1 MSAVDWE
8 SMRLHPYHAER
19 ILANVPAFAHVTP
32 LVAAHHERP
41 DGQGYPRGLRGEQL
55 PLGAR
60 LLAVADAFDELTHT
74 CPEGAAL
81 DPGAAL
87 EAMRHEVGAR
97 FAAGVLQ
104 ALAQILELPLT
115 LPAASPPK
123 RLWPAGLTDR
133 EVEVLRVLAT
143 GPAAAT

>member
-81 DPGAAL
+81 DPGDAPRGRRA
-87 EAMRHEVGAR
+87 V
-97 FAAGVLQ
+97 
-104 ALAQILELPLT
+104 
-115 LPAASPPK
+115 
-123 RLWPAGLTDR
+123 
-133 EVEVLRVLAT
+133 
-143 GPAAAT
+143 

>member
-81 DPGAAL
+81 DPGKVDARAL
-87 EAMRHEVGAR
+87 EDLAFLQHARDAAAAFVARPGVGAE
-97 FAAGVLQ
+97 AGAVSSLQ
-104 ALAQILELPLT
+104 RGHDALLQSTQEFMNHA
-115 LPAASPPK
+115 
-123 RLWPAGLTDR
+123 
-133 EVEVLRVLAT
+133 
-143 GPAAAT
+143 

>member
-60 LLAVADAFDELTHT
+60 LLAVADAFDELPHT
-74 CPEGAAL
+74 CPEGAAR
-81 DPGAAL
+81 DPGDAPRGRRAVCRRR
-87 EAMRHEVGAR
+87 APGA
-97 FAAGVLQ
+97 G
-104 ALAQILELPLT
+104 PDPGST
-115 LPAASPPK
+115 TNAAS
-123 RLWPAGLTDR
+123 REPA
-133 EVEVLRVLAT
+133 EAT
-143 GPAAAT
+143 V